1 VLCLLASLVL
11 FACNSKDS
19 KTNITAGRGSAAPD
33 FALQDLS
40 GKTLRLSSY
49 KQRVILLEFW
59 ATWCPP
65 CRDSIPELISL
76 QERYKAQGFT
86 VIAVS
91 VDTGDVDLTEFVRSN
106 AITYPVVLGSEE
118 VTRLYDVNSVPV
130 SFLIDKEGRII
141 HTYMGFTDTM
151 KDEIASQI
159 EKII

>member
-1 VLCLLASLVL
+1 LCLLASLVL

-19 KTNITAGRGSAAPD
+19 KTNVSAGSSASAPD
-33 FALQDLS
+33 FALKDLS

-49 KQRVILLEFW
+49 RQHVILLEFW

-65 CRDSIPELISL
+65 CKASIPELNSL
-76 QERYKAQGFT
+76 QERYKARGFT

-91 VDTGDVDLTEFVRSN
+91 LDNGDVDLAEFVRSN

-118 VTRLYDVNSVPV
+118 VSQRYNVNSVPV

-151 KDEIASQI
+151 KDEIASQL